1 MSHEGQ
7 QLFERWHKHRTV
19 LLHLLQ
25 DVQSE
30 HLDYKPWENAYTLGA
45 LAVHIAASSDMFLR
59 SIVKGSFSPPTISTE
74 FETIDDI
81 RNIVQASTESTT
93 AVFNELSDILLEQP
107 LDFNGFVAPGKVW
120 LSNMV
125 DHEIHHKGQ
134 LFTYVRAVGIEKV
147 PFFTVQ
153 PSKQ

>member
-7 QLFERWHKHRTV
+7 QQFERWHRHRTV
-19 LLHLLQ
+19 LLQLLQ
-25 DVQSE
+25 DVQNE
-30 HLDYKPWENAYTLGA
+30 HLNYKPWDNAYTLGV

-59 SIVKGSFSPPTISTE
+59 SIAKGSFSPPSISTQ

-81 RNIVQASTESTT
+81 RNIVQASTESST
-93 AVFNELSDILLEQP
+93 AVFAELSDSQLEQP
-107 LDFNGFVAPGKVW
+107 LEFNGFVVPGKVW
-120 LSNMV
+120 LGNMV

-153 PSKQ
+153 PPKQ

>member
-59 SIVKGSFSPPTISTE
+59 SIVKGSFSPPSISTE
-74 FETIDDI
+74 FENIDDI

-93 AVFNELSDILLEQP
+93 AVLMNCPTSCWSDRWTLTGLLPQ
-107 LDFNGFVAPGKVW
+107 
-120 LSNMV
+120 
-125 DHEIHHKGQ
+125 
-134 LFTYVRAVGIEKV
+134 EKCG
-147 PFFTVQ
+147 
-153 PSKQ
+153 

>member
-7 QLFERWHKHRTV
+7 QQFERWHRHRTV
-19 LLHLLQ
+19 LLQLLQ
-25 DVQSE
+25 DVKSE

-45 LAVHIAASSDMFLR
+45 LAVHIAASSDMFLC
-59 SIVKGSFSPPTISTE
+59 SIAKGSFSPPSISTE
-74 FETIDDI
+74 YETIDDI

-93 AVFNELSDILLEQP
+93 AVFAELSDSQLEQP
-107 LDFNGFVAPGKVW
+107 LDFNGFVVPGKVW
-120 LSNMV
+120 LGTMV

-153 PSKQ
+153 PPKR